1 MVQRWFTAASLLP
14 FSSAKWRSVLYNQ
27 SVCQILGTSQACS
40 SVAWDNIKCV
50 CVWRCAVRHVQL
62 GKDGAPQ
69 AILSN
74 RTAWLYHSGLAC
86 WLCLADSAFASS
98 PFTSL
103 LPLNPALQGTPP
115 SLPPLLSIG
124 LAGALLQIFDMIMC
138 LHNNCLKSRLSGFTS
153 FLHLLDGLFQSNKA

>member
-1 MVQRWFTAASLLP
+1 MGALFPKTSLCVK
-14 FSSAKWRSVLYNQ
+14 SWGQAKLM
-27 SVCQILGTSQACS
+27 A
-40 SVAWDNIKCV
+40 SVAQRM

-62 GKDGAPQ
+62 GKEGAPQ

-115 SLPPLLSIG
+115 SPPPLLTIG
-124 LAGALLQIFDMIMC
+124 LAG
-138 LHNNCLKSRLSGFTS
+138 S
-153 FLHLLDGLFQSNKA
+153 FCKYLM